1 MIGQHLCVFGETNM
15 TDHHLQQA
23 RQLVDDFRNSLGG
36 EAREYISEAQFE
48 ELAAAVHHLL
58 AREHEHITD
67 LLEALVRTLRGG
79 VDKPEIGL

>member
-1 MIGQHLCVFGETNM
+1 M
-15 TDHHLQQA
+15 TDHHLQLA
-23 RQLVDDFRNSLGG
+23 RELVDDFRKSLSG
-36 EAREYISEAQFE
+36 EAREYITEAQFDD
-48 ELAAAVHHLL
+48 LVAAVHHLL

>member
-1 MIGQHLCVFGETNM
+1 M
-15 TDHHLQQA
+15 TDHHLRLA
-23 RQLVDDFRNSLGG
+23 RQVVDDFRNSLSA

-48 ELAAAVHHLL
+48 ELVAAVYRLL

-79 VDKPEIGL
+79 LEKPEIGL

>member
-1 MIGQHLCVFGETNM
+1 M
-15 TDHHLQQA
+15 TDHHLRLA
-23 RQLVDDFRNSLGG
+23 RQLVDDFRNSLSA

-48 ELAAAVHHLL
+48 ELVAAVYRLL

-79 VDKPEIGL
+79 VEKPEIGL

>member
-1 MIGQHLCVFGETNM
+1 
-15 TDHHLQQA
+15 
-23 RQLVDDFRNSLGG
+23 
-36 EAREYISEAQFE
+36 
-48 ELAAAVHHLL
+48 LL

>member
-1 MIGQHLCVFGETNM
+1 M
-15 TDHHLQQA
+15 TDHHLQLA
-23 RQLVDDFRNSLGG
+23 RELVDDFRKSLSG
-36 EAREYISEAQFE
+36 EAREYITEAQFDDLVE
-48 ELAAAVHHLL
+48 AVHRLL